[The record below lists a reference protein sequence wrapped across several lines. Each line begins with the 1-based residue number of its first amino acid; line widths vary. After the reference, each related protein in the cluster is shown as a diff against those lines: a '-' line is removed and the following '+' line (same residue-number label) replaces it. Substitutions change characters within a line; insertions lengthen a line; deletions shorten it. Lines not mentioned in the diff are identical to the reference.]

1 MKFPI
6 GMYRI
11 HDKFIFDITVT
22 IYDTLILYIYMISIY
37 MMCFITELVLSVII
51 TKFIL
56 RKRIIICAKYINI

>member
-37 MMCFITELVLSVII
+37 MMCFISELVLSDEGVDCYSIKASVNN
-51 TKFIL
+51 T
-56 RKRIIICAKYINI
+56 